1 LHRRQQ
7 RQRWFES
14 GKLEAQEKGTPAQLT
29 EGSEDNEVFAGDLN
43 LCFLGYLLSK
53 SFPGLVFKFF

>member
-1 LHRRQQ
+1 
-7 RQRWFES
+7 
-14 GKLEAQEKGTPAQLT
+14 LEAQEKGTPAQLT